1 MGMVNLFKDE
11 MDETLSTVGNIVELI
26 LKQHA
31 EKLLNN
37 KYITYDPKQIG

>member
-11 MDETLSTVGNIVELI
+11 MDETLSTVGNVVELI
-26 LKQHA
+26 LKQQA

-37 KYITYDPKQIG
+37 KYITYDPKQIE